1 MFLEAISAGKDIG
14 RVHEIASIL
23 VRCGFGDMVRRL
35 GLGHALEKAG
45 RALHWKYAEETA
57 ALQPHQRARHALQ
70 KLGPTFVKL
79 GQVLATRVDLF
90 PPEWIAEFEMLQDSA
105 PPVPFEEL
113 RAQLTEDLGG
123 PPEDIFAEF
132 DTEPLAAASI
142 AQVHLARLRDGTRV
156 VVKIRRPDIKRV
168 VEADLHLMDR
178 LAQIAGRENPET
190 QRFCPAEVVHQFSIS
205 LRRELD
211 LAHECRNAV
220 RVAETL
226 GADDHV
232 VIPKVYWQWTGER
245 VNVQEYI
252 DGISGRDMASFQAAG
267 LDRAL
272 IARRGARA
280 VLRMV
285 LVDGFFHA
293 DPHPGNVFFLP
304 ENRIA
309 LIDFGMIGH
318 LSEERR
324 FQVIDLLHGMVE
336 RDSGTICEV
345 LLEWS
350 DSMSLPSERLVADI
364 CAFLDQYH
372 GLSLGQV
379 RFPDMV
385 RDMMAMLRD
394 HKLVLPADLSMMF
407 KVFLTL
413 DGFCRQVYPDFDL
426 IAEARPF
433 VRNALITRYTPQ
445 EIVKRGWHGVSGLID
460 VLTGLPRDMRR
471 LVRAAR
477 KGALRVHINV
487 EELEQFGERLD
498 SAVSR
503 LTVGM
508 ITAAFIIGTSIM
520 LSVTGDT
527 EYLAMSILAGLG
539 FSLAVLGG
547 VWVLFSI
554 WRGRHRE

>member
-1 MFLEAISAGKDIG
+1 MFLEAINAGKDLG
-14 RVHEIASIL
+14 RVHEIALIL
-23 VRCGFGDMVRRL
+23 VRCGFGDVVRRL

-45 RALHWKYAEETA
+45 KALHWKYAEETA
-57 ALQPHQRARHALQ
+57 NLQPHQRARHAMQ

-113 RAQLTEDLGG
+113 REQLEEDLGG
-123 PPEDIFAEF
+123 PPEEIFAEF

-156 VVKIRRPDIKRV
+156 VVKIRRPGIKRV
-168 VEADLHLMDR
+168 VESDLNLMKR
-178 LAQIAGRENPET
+178 LAQIATSENPDT
-190 QRFCPAEVVHQFSIS
+190 QRFLPNEVVHQFSIA

-211 LAHECRNAV
+211 LAHECRNAM
-220 RVAETL
+220 RVAENL
-226 GADDHV
+226 AADSNV
-232 VIPKVYWQWTGER
+232 VVPKVYWQWTSER
-245 VNVQEYI
+245 VNIQEYI
-252 DGISGRDMASFQAAG
+252 DGISGRDMAAFEAVG
-267 LDRAL
+267 LDRKL
-272 IARRGARA
+272 IASYGARA

-304 ENRIA
+304 DNRIA

-318 LSEERR
+318 LTEERR
-324 FQVIDLLHGMVE
+324 FQVIELLHGMVE
-336 RDSGTICEV
+336 RESNTVCEV

-350 DSMSLPSERLVADI
+350 DSASLPSERLVADI

-372 GLSLGQV
+372 GMALGQV
-379 RFPDMV
+379 RFPEML

-394 HKLVLPADLSMMF
+394 NHLVLPADLSMMF

-413 DGFCRQVYPDFDL
+413 DGFCRQLNPDFDL
-426 IAEARPF
+426 VAEARPF
-433 VRNALITRYTPQ
+433 VRNALILRYTPQ
-445 EIVKRGWHGVSGLID
+445 EVAKRGWQGLSGLVE
-460 VLTGLPRDMRR
+460 VLTGLPRDIRR

-477 KGALRVHINV
+477 RGSLRVHIDI
-487 EELEQFGERLD
+487 EELENFGERLD

-527 EYLAMSILAGLG
+527 EYLGMTILAGLG
-539 FSLAVLGG
+539 FSMAVLGG
-547 VWVLFSI
+547 IWVLVSI
-554 WRGRHRE
+554 WRGRH

>member
-1 MFLEAISAGKDIG
+1 MLLEAISAGKDLG

-23 VRCGFGDMVRRL
+23 VRCGFGGLVRRL
-35 GLGHALEKAG
+35 GLGHALEQAG
-45 RALHWKYAEETA
+45 KTLHWKYAEETA
-57 ALQPHQRARHALQ
+57 VLEPHQRARHALE

-90 PPEWIAEFEMLQDSA
+90 PPEWIAEFELLQDAA
-105 PPVPFEEL
+105 PPLDFEDL
-113 RAQLTEDLGG
+113 RAQLEEDLGG
-123 PPEDIFAEF
+123 PPEEIFAEF
-132 DTEPLAAASI
+132 DTEALAAASI
-142 AQVHLARLRDGTRV
+142 AQVHRARLHDGTQV
-156 VVKIRRPDIKRV
+156 IVKIRRPGIKRT
-168 VEADLHLMDR
+168 VEADLRLMKR
-178 LAQIAGRENPET
+178 LARIAARDNPET
-190 QRFCPAEVVHQFSIS
+190 QRFRPEEVVHQFILS

-220 RVAETL
+220 RVAENL
-226 GADDHV
+226 AAHEHIV
-232 VIPKVYWQWTGER
+232 VPKVYWQWTGER

-252 DGISGRDMASFQAAG
+252 DGIPGRDLATLETAG
-267 LDRAL
+267 LDRRL
-272 IARRGARA
+272 IASRGASA

-293 DPHPGNVFFLP
+293 DPHPGNIFFLP
-304 ENRIA
+304 DNRIA
-309 LIDFGMIGH
+309 LIDFGMTGH
-318 LSEERR
+318 LAEERR
-324 FQVIDLLHGMVE
+324 FQVIELLHGMVE
-336 RDSGTICEV
+336 RDTARVCEV

-350 DSMSLPSERLVADI
+350 NNASAPSERLVADI

-372 GLSLGQV
+372 GLALGQV
-379 RFPDMV
+379 NLPAMI

-394 HKLVLPADLSMMF
+394 NHLVLPADLSMMF

-413 DGFCRQVYPDFDL
+413 DGFCRQLNPDFDL

-433 VRNALITRYTPQ
+433 VRHAMIMRYTPA
-445 EIVKRGWHGVSGLID
+445 EVARRGWHGLSGMID
-460 VLTGLPRDMRR
+460 LLTGLPKDLRR

-477 KGALRVHINV
+477 GGALRVHIQV
-487 EELEQFGERLD
+487 DELEHFGDRLD

-503 LTVGM
+503 LTIGM

-539 FSLAVLGG
+539 FSLAALGG

-554 WRGRHRE
+554 WRGRR

>member
-1 MFLEAISAGKDIG
+1 MFLEAISAGKDLG

-23 VRCGFGDMVRRL
+23 VRCGFGDLVRRL
-35 GLGHALEKAG
+35 GLGEALEKAG
-45 RALHWKYAEETA
+45 KALHWKYAEETA
-57 ALQPHQRARHALQ
+57 SLQPHQRARHALQ

-90 PPEWIAEFEMLQDSA
+90 PQEWIAEFEMLQDSA

-113 RAQLTEDLGG
+113 RQQLEEDLGG
-123 PPEDIFAEF
+123 PPEEIFAEF
-132 DTEPLAAASI
+132 DSEPLAAASI
-142 AQVHLARLRDGTRV
+142 AQVHLARLRDGSRV
-156 VVKIRRPDIKRV
+156 IVKIRRPGIKRV
-168 VEADLHLMDR
+168 VESDLNLMMR
-178 LAQIAGRENPET
+178 LANILTRENPET
-190 QRFCPAEVVHQFSIS
+190 QRFRPSEVVHQFSIA

-220 RVAETL
+220 RVAENL
-226 GADDHV
+226 AADGHV
-232 VIPKVYWQWTGER
+232 VVPKVYWQWTSER

-252 DGISGRDMASFQAAG
+252 DGICGRDMASFEAAG
-267 LDRAL
+267 LDRRQ
-272 IARRGARA
+272 IASRGARA
-280 VLRMV
+280 ILRMV

-304 ENRIA
+304 DNRIA

-318 LSEERR
+318 LGEERR
-324 FQVIDLLHGMVE
+324 FQVIELLHGMVE
-336 RDSGTICEV
+336 RDSNAVCEV

-350 DSMSLPSERLVADI
+350 DSVSLPSERLVADI

-372 GLSLGQV
+372 GLPLGQV

-385 RDMMAMLRD
+385 RDMMGMLRD
-394 HKLVLPADLSMMF
+394 NHLVLPADLSMMF
-407 KVFLTL
+407 KVLLTL
-413 DGFCRQVYPDFDL
+413 DGFCRQLNPEFDL
-426 IAEARPF
+426 VAEARPF
-433 VRNALITRYTPQ
+433 VRNALIMRYTPQ
-445 EIVKRGWHGVSGLID
+445 EVARRGWHGLSGLVD
-460 VLTGLPRDMRR
+460 LLTGLPRDMRR

-477 KGALRVHINV
+477 RGALRVHIDIQ
-487 EELEQFGERLD
+487 ELEHFGERLD

-539 FSLAVLGG
+539 FSLAALGG
-547 VWVLFSI
+547 VWVLVSI
-554 WRGRHRE
+554 WRGRH

>member
-1 MFLEAISAGKDIG
+1 MFLEAISAGKDLG

-23 VRCGFGDMVRRL
+23 VRCGFGDVVRRL

-45 RALHWKYAEETA
+45 KALHWKYAEETA
-57 ALQPHQRARHALQ
+57 VLEPHQRARHALE

-90 PPEWIAEFEMLQDSA
+90 PPEWIAEFEKLQDAA

-113 RAQLTEDLGG
+113 RTQLEEDLGA
-123 PPEDIFAEF
+123 PPEEIFAEF
-132 DTEPLAAASI
+132 DIEPLAAASI
-142 AQVHLARLRDGTRV
+142 AQVHRARLRDGRRV
-156 VVKIRRPDIKRV
+156 VVKIRRPGIKRV
-168 VEADLHLMDR
+168 VEADLHLMQR
-178 LAQIAGRENPET
+178 LARVAANENPEA
-190 QRFCPAEVVHQFSIS
+190 QRFRPNEVVHQFSLA

-220 RVAETL
+220 RVSEGL
-226 GADDHV
+226 GDREHIV
-232 VIPKVYWQWTGER
+232 VPKVYWQWTCER

-252 DGISGRDMASFQAAG
+252 EGINARDIAAFEAAG
-267 LDRAL
+267 LDRKL
-272 IARRGARA
+272 IASRGASA
-280 VLRMV
+280 ILKMV

-293 DPHPGNVFFLP
+293 DPHPGNIFFLP
-304 ENRIA
+304 DNSIA

-318 LSEERR
+318 LTEERR
-324 FQVIDLLHGMVE
+324 FQVIELLHGMVE
-336 RDSGTICEV
+336 RDTANVCEV

-350 DSMSLPSERLVADI
+350 NSISVPSERLVSDM

-372 GLSLGQV
+372 GLPLGQV
-379 RFPDMV
+379 SFPDML

-394 HKLVLPADLSMMF
+394 NQLVLPADLSMMF

-413 DGFCRQVYPDFDL
+413 DGFCRQINPDFDL
-426 IAEARPF
+426 VAEAKPF
-433 VRNALITRYTPQ
+433 VRHAMIMRYTPQ
-445 EIVKRGWHGVSGLID
+445 EVAKRGWHGLSGLID
-460 VLTGLPRDMRR
+460 LLTGLPRDMRR
-471 LVRAAR
+471 LVLAAR
-477 KGALRVHINV
+477 RGALRVHIDI
-487 EELEQFGERLD
+487 EELEHFGERLD

-539 FSLAVLGG
+539 FSLAALGG
-547 VWVLFSI
+547 VWVLMSI
-554 WRGRHRE
+554 WRGRH